1 MRRSIQLTLLS
12 ASLLLTLAPP
22 ARSDAPFTISTTIQN
37 GGAPVTGTESFSDIR
52 AAFDFF
58 KTANLQSSFASYNN
72 NSGVSA
78 TISYLG
84 TTVTLSLP
92 QNGTPVTFS
101 IPGAGLNQTFT
112 GATRND
118 SISQLVT
125 FLTGNGGTE
134 LNIIQHYLAS
144 SSPISPLAGNP
155 NSLESSLSGSSFSS
169 SGFNTGANGSPN
181 SSEGARFSI
190 GVSAGQFSSGGFTGQ
205 SYTVPISYAY
215 RFSKSGWE
223 LQLNIPLTYEKI
235 SSGSS
240 YAVQAGLGLQIP
252 VLTGTDWYITPIVS
266 AGAAASI
273 NFGAAGAT
281 YSYALGSRYT
291 YHATPRLAL
300 TLGDLIGYVDSIG
313 VKIDNYNINPKI
325 GDTVTKNGALA
336 EYETPWSIG
345 GKPMSV
351 RAGGAYTEYFGTKL
365 FMNGYSD
372 VFADFGTL
380 TSVDARFY
388 QRLRIGVRGTFG
400 RDYSSVGVG
409 LGYTF

>member
-1 MRRSIQLTLLS
+1 MLTP
-12 ASLLLTLAPP
+12 LAY
-22 ARSDAPFTISTTIQN
+22 AEAPFSISTTIEN
-37 GGAPVTGTESFSDIR
+37 GGTPVTETESFSDIR

-58 KTANLQSSFASYNN
+58 KTGTLQNSFSSYNN

-78 TISYLG
+78 SISYLG
-84 TTVTLSLP
+84 TAVTLSLP
-92 QNGTPVTFS
+92 QNGTSVTFS
-101 IPGAGLNQTFT
+101 ILGAGVNQTFN
-112 GATRND
+112 GASRDD

-125 FLTGNGGTE
+125 YLTGNGGAE
-134 LNIIQHYLAS
+134 LNTIQRYLAS

-155 NSLESSLSGSSFSS
+155 NSLESSISSSSFSS

-181 SSEGARFSI
+181 SSDGARFGI
-190 GVSAGQFSSGGFTGQ
+190 GVSAGQFSSGGFTGEA
-205 SYTVPISYAY
+205 YTVPISYAY

-240 YAVQAGLGLQIP
+240 YAAQAGLGLQIP
-252 VLTGTDWYITPIVS
+252 VLPGTDWYLTPIVS
-266 AGAAASI
+266 AGATASI

-291 YHATPRLAL
+291 YHATQRLAL
-300 TLGDLIGYVDSIG
+300 TLGDMIGYVDSIG
-313 VKIDNYNINPKI
+313 VKIDNYDINPKI
-325 GDTVTKNGALA
+325 SDTVTKNGALA

-351 RAGGAYTEYFGTKL
+351 RAGAAYTEYFGTKL
-365 FMNGYSD
+365 FMNGYSE

-380 TSVDARFY
+380 TTVDARFF

-400 RDYSSVGVG
+400 KDYSAVGAG

>member
-266 AGAAASI
+266 AGAAC
-273 NFGAAGAT
+273 AA
-281 YSYALGSRYT
+281 
-291 YHATPRLAL
+291 
-300 TLGDLIGYVDSIG
+300 I
-313 VKIDNYNINPKI
+313 
-325 GDTVTKNGALA
+325 
-336 EYETPWSIG
+336 
-345 GKPMSV
+345 
-351 RAGGAYTEYFGTKL
+351 
-365 FMNGYSD
+365 
-372 VFADFGTL
+372 
-380 TSVDARFY
+380 
-388 QRLRIGVRGTFG
+388 
-400 RDYSSVGVG
+400 
-409 LGYTF
+409 